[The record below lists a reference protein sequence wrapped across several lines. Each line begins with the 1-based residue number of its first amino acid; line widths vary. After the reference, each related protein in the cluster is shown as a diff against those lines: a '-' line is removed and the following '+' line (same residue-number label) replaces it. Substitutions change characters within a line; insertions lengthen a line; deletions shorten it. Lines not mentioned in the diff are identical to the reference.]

1 MNWARSGASAATGS
15 DPRASGRRLVVFVIG
30 GVSRSEMRVVH
41 QLSKSLSKDI
51 VLVSSSVDNPSQF
64 IDKLSRLS
72 TVEGLMEV

>member
-1 MNWARSGASAATGS
+1 M
-15 DPRASGRRLVVFVIG
+15 VFVIG

-41 QLSKSLSKDI
+41 QLSKSLAKDI
-51 VLVSSSVDNPSQF
+51 ILVSSSVDNPSQF